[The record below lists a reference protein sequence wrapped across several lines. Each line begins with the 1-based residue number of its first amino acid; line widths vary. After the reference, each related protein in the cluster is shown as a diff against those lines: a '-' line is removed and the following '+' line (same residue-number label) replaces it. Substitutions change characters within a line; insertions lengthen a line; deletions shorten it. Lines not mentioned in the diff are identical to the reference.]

1 PVLMVLSTVQWS
13 LRLENANLLKGN
25 YIRSMT
31 TLVLER
37 EPIAVAVEV
46 TDEALIVRLADGRM
60 ITAPLEWYP
69 RLAHAT
75 LAERKHYELLGH
87 GSGIGGPDLDEHL
100 SVESI
105 LAGRSGGESQQ

>member
-1 PVLMVLSTVQWS
+1 
-13 LRLENANLLKGN
+13 
-25 YIRSMT
+25 MT

-46 TDEALIVRLADGRM
+46 SDEQLTVRLADGRS
-60 ITAPLEWYP
+60 ITVPLEWYP

-75 LAERKHYELLGH
+75 AAEREEVELLGH
-87 GSGIGGPDLDEHL
+87 GSAVGWSALDEHL

-105 LAGRSGGESQQ
+105 LAGRSSGESQRSFQRWLASRG

>member
-1 PVLMVLSTVQWS
+1 
-13 LRLENANLLKGN
+13 
-25 YIRSMT
+25 MT

-46 TDEALIVRLADGRM
+46 TDEQLTVSLADGRM
-60 ITAPLEWYP
+60 IAVPLEWYP

-75 LAERKHYELLGH
+75 QAERNHYELLGQ
-87 GSGIGGPDLDEHL
+87 GSAIGWPDLDEHL

-105 LAGRSGGESQQ
+105 LAGRSSGESQRSFQRWLASRP

>member
-1 PVLMVLSTVQWS
+1 
-13 LRLENANLLKGN
+13 
-25 YIRSMT
+25 MT

-46 TDEALIVRLADGRM
+46 TDEQLNVHLADGRS
-60 ITAPLEWYP
+60 IGVPLEWYP

-75 LAERKHYELLGH
+75 AGKRNHYELLGR
-87 GSGIGGPDLDEHL
+87 GSAIGWPELDEHL

-105 LAGRSGGESQQ
+105 LAGRSSGESQQSFQRWLASRT

>member
-1 PVLMVLSTVQWS
+1 MISQDVVCQ
-13 LRLENANLLKGN
+13 RHG
-25 YIRSMT
+25 MT

-46 TDEALIVRLADGRM
+46 TDEQLIVCLTDGRM
-60 ITAPLEWYP
+60 ITVPLEWYP

-75 LAERKHYELLGH
+75 LAERNHYELLGH
-87 GSGIGGPDLDEHL
+87 GSAIGWPDLDEHL

-105 LAGRSGGESQQ
+105 LAGRSSGESQGSFQRWLASRA